1 MRTRR
6 LVLGLALA
14 LAACTVAPAGD
25 GDPESPDPGL
35 VAVAQD
41 LCPVLWRWQLAVGGI
56 ANRMSAQTL
65 DEPDPAVRARLYEG
79 AVAEIRDLNGTLAD
93 QVRTVGPGP
102 YSAAL
107 VTDVLDGL
115 AMSNG
120 VLDDLET
127 RLATVE
133 GPPRAYMASVF
144 HSIEKVIDLTKPELS
159 VYRDDA
165 VIRAFLTVP
174 HCQHGVKDADDGVA
188 RFLEG

>member
-6 LVLGLALA
+6 LVLGLAVA
-14 LAACTVAPAGD
+14 LAACTAAPD
-25 GDPESPDPGL
+25 GGADPARPDPGL
-35 VAVAQD
+35 VAVAED
-41 LCPVLWRWQLAVGGI
+41 LCPALWRWQLAVGGV

-65 DEPDPAVRARLYEG
+65 DEPDPEIRARVYEG
-79 AVAEIRDLNGTLAD
+79 AVAEIRNLNSTLAR

-120 VLDDLET
+120 VLDDLEA
-127 RLATVE
+127 RLAGVE
-133 GPPRAYMASVF
+133 GPPRTYMASVF

-159 VYRDDA
+159 AYRDDA